1 MYVAHRNLPLR
12 THSFPTRRSSDL
24 ARCIAAAHPAFF
36 KIGDIAHTVLLGEV
50 IRRGQTM
57 AAATHDAHIV
67 FAPGLG
73 TAPGPLPVPVIG
85 KPIADK
91 TENGISDHVSISI
104 TSRSRQDS
112 CPRFPF
118 IWISCLRQSPSLVC
132 SPFCVKH

>member
-36 KIGDIAHTVLLGEV
+36 KNGDIAHTVFLGEV

-57 AAATHDAHIV
+57 AAATHDDHIV

-91 TENGISDHVSISI
+91 TENGISAHVSLSI
-104 TSRSRQDS
+104 QSRSRKTRRA
-112 CPRFPF
+112 RFHC
-118 IWISCLRQSPSLVC
+118 IWFFCLATDRKIASQ
-132 SPFCVKH
+132 